1 MKILFIVNGLSEM
14 AGTERVVCLL
24 ANLFSQDLGYE
35 ITIVNRKT
43 DRDSVAYTLNNGIV
57 LHRFSGN
64 YLQFYLKLNKFIK
77 EGNFNHIL
85 VHNMGKLSL
94 LCSLLRI
101 SSNIKL
107 SSLEHV
113 SFISRPLWV
122 KLLSKVLY
130 QRFHKIISLTKQD
143 ECFYKKYNRNVFTIN
158 NISPY
163 SLELNNLEYNVL
175 SKKIIAIGR
184 LTYQKNFMALLEA
197 WGLLFEKYSDW
208 NLEIYGKGEEENLL
222 DNYIKIENMHNVKL
236 CGIRDNLSSVYAD
249 AAFLVMTSRYE
260 GLGLV
265 LIEAQSFH
273 IPLIA
278 FDCPYGPATVI
289 EHNRNGLLVQN
300 QNIEQ
305 LALAMESLI
314 LSSEKRLT
322 FSENSKAVSKKYQ
335 KEHIL
340 SCWKDYVFEK

>member
-43 DRDSVAYTLNNGIV
+43 DGDSVAYTLNNSIV
-57 LHRFSGN
+57 VHRFSGN

-77 EGNFNHIL
+77 EEYFDHIL
-85 VHNMGKLSL
+85 VHNMGKLAL
-94 LCSLLRI
+94 LCSLLKI
-101 SSNIKL
+101 PLNTKL
-107 SSLEHV
+107 CSLEHS
-113 SFISRPLWV
+113 SFISRPLWIRI
-122 KLLSKVLY
+122 LSKILY
-130 QRFHKIISLTKQD
+130 KKFYNVISLTKAD
-143 ECFYKKYNRNVFTIN
+143 EKCYKKYNCNVITIN

-163 SLELNNLEYNVL
+163 SVEINNLEYDIF

-184 LTYQKNFMALLEA
+184 LVHEKNFMALLKA
-197 WGLLFEKYSDW
+197 WSLIFRKYPEW
-208 NLEIYGKGEEENLL
+208 TLEIYGKGEEEILL
-222 DNYIKIENMHNVKL
+222 NDYIKINHMYNVKL

-314 LSSEKRLT
+314 LSPEKRLT
-322 FSENSKAVSKKYQ
+322 FSENSKVVSKKYQ